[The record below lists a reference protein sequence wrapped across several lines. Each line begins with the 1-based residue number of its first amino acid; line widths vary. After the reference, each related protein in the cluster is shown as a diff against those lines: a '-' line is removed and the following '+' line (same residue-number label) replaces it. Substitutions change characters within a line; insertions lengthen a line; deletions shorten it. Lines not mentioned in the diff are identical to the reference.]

1 MVSLVNVGTLYHA
14 LSNHPGKEVVDKLC
28 LELRGGGQ
36 DWVHPFFSN
45 NLPTAYLN
53 PRAVTRH
60 LADKVSKGH
69 TRGLAW
75 PEKTLS
81 QALPF
86 SFERKFDTPSGASV
100 GIVPP

>member
-1 MVSLVNVGTLYHA
+1 MPRT
-14 LSNHPGKEVVDKLC
+14 E
-28 LELRGGGQ
+28 GGGQ
-36 DWVHPFFSN
+36 DWVHPSN

-75 PEKTLS
+75 REKTLS
-81 QALPF
+81 HALPF
-86 SFERKFDTPSGASV
+86 SFQRKFVTPSGASV
-100 GIVPP
+100 GIVPPRDIASISSQQGNSFLRVP

>member
-1 MVSLVNVGTLYHA
+1 MPRT
-14 LSNHPGKEVVDKLC
+14 E
-28 LELRGGGQ
+28 GGGQ

-60 LADKVSKGH
+60 LADKVSKGR

-75 PEKTLS
+75 REKTVS
-81 QALPF
+81 ALPF
-86 SFERKFDTPSGASV
+86 SFQRKFVTLSRASV
-100 GIVPP
+100 GIVLPEILRPFLVNREIPFSESQKGLCLKI

>member
-1 MVSLVNVGTLYHA
+1 MPRT
-14 LSNHPGKEVVDKLC
+14 E
-28 LELRGGGQ
+28 GGGQ

-75 PEKTLS
+75 CEKTLS
-81 QALPF
+81 QALLREGAKIGYIPF
-86 SFERKFDTPSGASV
+86 FQITYLLL
-100 GIVPP
+100 I

>member
-1 MVSLVNVGTLYHA
+1 MPRT
-14 LSNHPGKEVVDKLC
+14 E
-28 LELRGGGQ
+28 GGGQ

-69 TRGLAW
+69 TGGLAW
-75 PEKTLS
+75 REKTLS

-86 SFERKFDTPSGASV
+86 SFQRKFVTPSGASV
-100 GIVPP
+100 GIVPPEILRPFLVNREIPFSESQKGLCLKI